1 MVVVLAAV
9 LVMAVE
15 GAKSILSEQK
25 VSFDETST
33 GEREDDEP
41 RSAAGGGGGGGDKGG
56 VGGEG
61 VQKAGS
67 PPSSSSNEAGV
78 RQASKGAALAST

>member
-41 RSAAGGGGGGGDKGG
+41 RSAAGGGGGGDKGG